1 MLEYFSHLYT
11 LPLIGVLI
19 GLFIYH
25 IYSKLE
31 HKELTKKDYFKCG
44 ALIYLVCFTLLFLQQ
59 NSNVLSS
66 ITTSSILTDTS
77 SSLSSA
83 KNSLNIDNNLQT
95 NLISSSK
102 SNIETNNGIE
112 DMMEIDMDNI
122 FNTGHPSF

>member
-11 LPLIGVLI
+11 LPLIGVVI

-25 IYSKLE
+25 IYSKFE
-31 HKELTKKDYFKCG
+31 KKELTKKDYFKCG

-66 ITTSSILTDTS
+66 ITTSSILTDS
-77 SSLSSA
+77 

-95 NLISSSK
+95 TLIGFSK